1 MGLCGVHYS
10 WRSDHLSEKK
20 RSKARRQRVIV
31 ECEDKTGLLRGANSD
46 S

>member
-20 RSKARRQRVIV
+20 QSKTTASYCRVRGQNGIV
-31 ECEDKTGLLRGANSD
+31 EGGQF
-46 S
+46 